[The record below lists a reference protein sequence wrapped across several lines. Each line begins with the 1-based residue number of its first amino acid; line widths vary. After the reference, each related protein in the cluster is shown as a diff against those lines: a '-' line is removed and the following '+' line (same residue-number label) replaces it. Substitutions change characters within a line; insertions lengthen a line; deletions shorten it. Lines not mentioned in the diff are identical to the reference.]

1 MVAWRV
7 NAVTYTL
14 ELDQLPSSVNGGS
27 CHCALKDLLE
37 RPAQTLLHHPD
48 RHEFAQGSEIRSILR
63 RRSDLILGAMA
74 DSALIFD
81 THEDIQ
87 ELVNSGMPEP
97 QAETVVRQRVRLL
110 ERNLATKGDIAAI
123 NFSIETLRQETKA
136 DIETL
141 RQETKAGIETLRQET
156 KAAIAA
162 TNASIETLR
171 QETKAAIAATNASI
185 ETLQQE
191 TKAGIETLRQETKAG
206 HVAATNASIE
216 TLRQE
221 TKAGIAATKTAAA
234 GDRETDSP
242 WQERDHQVGCRR
254 QSRDCRHDR
263 RRDQAPLIPLRRQ

>member
-1 MVAWRV
+1 MV
-7 NAVTYTL
+7 
-14 ELDQLPSSVNGGS
+14 
-27 CHCALKDLLE
+27 
-37 RPAQTLLHHPD
+37 
-48 RHEFAQGSEIRSILR
+48 
-63 RRSDLILGAMA
+63 

-110 ERNLATKGDIAAI
+110 ERNLASKADIAAI

-141 RQETKAGIETLRQET
+141 RQETKADIETLRQET

-171 QETKAAIAATNASI
+171 QETKAGI
-185 ETLQQE
+185 ETLRQE

-206 HVAATNASIE
+206 IAATNASIE

-221 TKAGIAATKTAAA
+221 TEKLIALGKNDIIKWVVGANLGIAAMIVAAIK
-234 GDRETDSP
+234 
-242 WQERDHQVGCRR
+242 
-254 QSRDCRHDR
+254 
-263 RRDQAPLIPLRRQ
+263 LL

>member
-1 MVAWRV
+1 
-7 NAVTYTL
+7 
-14 ELDQLPSSVNGGS
+14 
-27 CHCALKDLLE
+27 
-37 RPAQTLLHHPD
+37 
-48 RHEFAQGSEIRSILR
+48 
-63 RRSDLILGAMA
+63 MA

-141 RQETKAGIETLRQET
+141 RQ
-156 KAAIAA
+156 A

-171 QETKAAIAATNASI
+171 
-185 ETLQQE
+185 QE

-206 HVAATNASIE
+206 IAATNANIE

-221 TKAGIAATKTAAA
+221 TEKLIALGKNDIIKWVVGANLGIAAMIVAAIK
-234 GDRETDSP
+234 
-242 WQERDHQVGCRR
+242 
-254 QSRDCRHDR
+254 
-263 RRDQAPLIPLRRQ
+263 LL